1 MKQFIIQKNEEN
13 QRFDKYLKKLLPNAT
28 TSFLYKM
35 MRKKNITINKK
46 KAEGNEKLVAG
57 DVINIFL
64 SDETFE
70 KFHVNLEDLKK
81 EYETLKKLGLKGL
94 KIIYEDENMI
104 VADKPYNMLSQK
116 ASEKD
121 VSANEYLLGY
131 VIQKGELSFE
141 AFQTFR
147 PSVVN
152 RLDRNTTGLLL
163 FGKTLSSLQ
172 ELGENIRNRSIEKYY
187 RAVVSGELK
196 EELELKGY
204 LLKDEKTN
212 KVSYHQEQIE
222 GSDYIETGV
231 RPIVSKN
238 GLTLVEIHLITG
250 KTHQIRLH
258 LSTIGH
264 PILGDMKY
272 GDAIINKKYYE
283 SHRVNHQL
291 LHAYRLEFPNGCV
304 VLAEPAELFSK
315 LLRSVYKELHADH
328 ETGTAD
334 NK

>member
-1 MKQFIIQKNEEN
+1 MKEFIIQKNEEN

-35 MRKKNITINKK
+35 MRKKNIVINKK
-46 KAEGNEKLVAG
+46 KVEGNEKLKAG
-57 DVINIFL
+57 DVVSIFL

-70 KFHVNLEDLKK
+70 KFHVNLEELKK
-81 EYETLKKLGLKGL
+81 EYDLLKSLTLKGL
-94 KIIYEDENMI
+94 KIIYEDDEMI
-104 VADKPYNMLSQK
+104 VVDKPYNMLSQK
-116 ASEKD
+116 ASDKD
-121 VSANEYLLGY
+121 LSANEYLLGY
-131 VIQKGELSFE
+131 MINKGSLSFE
-141 AFQTFR
+141 EYQTFR

-163 FGKTLSSLQ
+163 FGKTLNALQ
-172 ELGENIRNRSIEKYY
+172 QIGEGIRERSIEKYY
-187 RAVVSGELK
+187 RAVVAGELK

-212 KVSYHQEQIE
+212 KVSYHKEQVE

-231 RPIVSKN
+231 KPIQSKN
-238 GLTLVEIHLITG
+238 GLTLVEIHLVTG

-272 GDAIINKKYYE
+272 GNEKINKKYYE
-283 SHRVNHQL
+283 SHKVNHQL
-291 LHAYRLEFPNGCV
+291 LHAYRLEFPDGNV
-304 VLAEPAELFSK
+304 VTAEPSSVFAK
-315 LLRSVYKELHADH
+315 LLQ
-328 ETGTAD
+328 
-334 NK
+334 

>member
-1 MKQFIIQKNEEN
+1 MKEFIIQKNEEN

-35 MRKKNITINKK
+35 MRKKNIVINKNK
-46 KAEGNEKLVAG
+46 VEGNEKLKAG
-57 DVINIFL
+57 DVVSIFL

-70 KFHVNLEDLKK
+70 KFHVNLDELKK
-81 EYETLKKLGLKGL
+81 EYDLLKSLTLKGL
-94 KIIYEDENMI
+94 KVVYEDEEMI

-116 ASEKD
+116 ASDKD
-121 VSANEYLLGY
+121 LSANEYLLGY
-131 VIQKGELSFE
+131 MINKGELSFE
-141 AFQTFR
+141 EYQTFR

-163 FGKTLSSLQ
+163 FGKTLNALQ
-172 ELGENIRNRSIEKYY
+172 QLGEGIRERSIEKYY
-187 RAVVSGELK
+187 RAVVAGELQ

-212 KVSYHQEQIE
+212 KVSYHKEQVE

-231 RPIVSKN
+231 MPISSKN
-238 GLTLVEIHLITG
+238 GLTLVEIHLVTG

-272 GDAIINKKYYE
+272 GNEKINKKYYE
-283 SHRVNHQL
+283 SHKVNHQL
-291 LHAYRLEFPNGCV
+291 LHAYRLEFPDGKV
-304 VLAEPAELFSK
+304 VTAEPSSVFAK
-315 LLRSVYKELHADH
+315 LLQ
-328 ETGTAD
+328 
-334 NK
+334 

>member
-1 MKQFIIQKNEEN
+1 MKEFIIQKNEEN

-35 MRKKNITINKK
+35 MRKKNIVINKK
-46 KAEGNEKLVAG
+46 KVEGNEKLVAG
-57 DVINIFL
+57 DVVSIFL
-64 SDETFE
+64 SDETFA
-70 KFHVNLEDLKK
+70 KFHVNLEELKK
-81 EYETLKKLGLKGL
+81 EYEGLKALGLKGL
-94 KIIYEDENMI
+94 KIVHEDSEMI
-104 VADKPYNMLSQK
+104 IADKPYNMLSQK
-116 ASEKD
+116 ASDKD
-121 VSANEYLLGY
+121 LSANEFLLGY
-131 VIQKGELSFE
+131 MISKGELSFE
-141 AFQTFR
+141 EYQTFR

-163 FGKTLSSLQ
+163 FGKTLNALQ

-187 RAVVSGELK
+187 RAVVSGELT

-212 KVSYHQEQIE
+212 KVSYHKEQVE

-231 RPIVSKN
+231 KPILYKN
-238 GLTLVEIHLITG
+238 GLTLVEIHLVTG

-272 GDAIINKKYYE
+272 GDERVNKKYYE
-283 SHRVNHQL
+283 SHKVNHQL
-291 LHAYRLEFPNGCV
+291 LHAYRLEFPDGRV
-304 VLAEPAELFSK
+304 FYAEPAAIFSK
-315 LLRSVYKELHADH
+315 LL
-328 ETGTAD
+328 G
-334 NK
+334 

>member
-1 MKQFIIQKNEEN
+1 MKEFIIQKNEEN

-35 MRKKNITINKK
+35 MRKKNIVINKK
-46 KAEGNEKLVAG
+46 KVEGNEKLKAG
-57 DVINIFL
+57 DVVSIFL

-70 KFHVNLEDLKK
+70 KFHVNLEELKK
-81 EYETLKKLGLKGL
+81 EYDALKSLGLNGL
-94 KIIYEDENMI
+94 KIVYEDNEMI

-116 ASEKD
+116 ASDKD
-121 VSANEYLLGY
+121 LSVNEYLLGY
-131 VIQKGELSFE
+131 MIKKGELSFE
-141 AFQTFR
+141 EYQTFR

-163 FGKTLSSLQ
+163 FGKTLNALQ
-172 ELGENIRNRSIEKYY
+172 QLGEGIRERTIEKYY
-187 RAVVSGELK
+187 RAVVAGELK

-204 LLKDEKTN
+204 LLKEEKTN
-212 KVSYHQEQIE
+212 KVTFYKEQVE

-231 RPIVSKN
+231 KPIKFNN
-238 GLTLVEIHLITG
+238 GLTLVEIHLVTG

-272 GDAIINKKYYE
+272 GDANINKKYYD
-283 SHRVNHQL
+283 SHKVNHQL
-291 LHAYRLEFPNGCV
+291 LHAYRLEFPDGKV
-304 VLAEPAELFSK
+304 VTAEPAGIFEK
-315 LLRSVYKELHADH
+315 LLK
-328 ETGTAD
+328 
-334 NK
+334 

>member
-1 MKQFIIQKNEEN
+1 MKEFIIQKNEEN
-13 QRFDKYLKKLLPNAT
+13 QRFDKYLKKLLPNAS

-35 MRKKNITINKK
+35 MRKKNIVINKK
-46 KAEGNEKLVAG
+46 KVEGNEKLKAG
-57 DVINIFL
+57 DVVSIFL
-64 SDETFE
+64 SDETFD

-81 EYETLKKLGLKGL
+81 EYDALKSLNLKGL
-94 KIIYEDENMI
+94 KVVFEDEEMI

-116 ASEKD
+116 ASDKD
-121 VSANEYLLGY
+121 LSANEYLLGY
-131 VIQKGELSFE
+131 MINKGELSFNE
-141 AFQTFR
+141 FQTFR

-163 FGKTLSSLQ
+163 FGKTLNALQ
-172 ELGENIRNRSIEKYY
+172 QLGEGIRERSIEKYY
-187 RAVVSGELK
+187 HAIVAGELK

-212 KVSYHQEQIE
+212 KVSYHKEQIE

-231 RPIVSKN
+231 KPIKTNN
-238 GLTLVEIHLITG
+238 GLTLVEIHLVTG

-272 GDAIINKKYYE
+272 GNDKINKKYYD
-283 SHRVNHQL
+283 SYKVNHQL
-291 LHAYRLEFPNGCV
+291 LHAYRLEFPDGRV
-304 VLAEPAELFSK
+304 VAAEPANVFEK
-315 LLRSVYKELHADH
+315 LMK
-328 ETGTAD
+328 
-334 NK
+334 

>member
-1 MKQFIIQKNEEN
+1 MKEFIIQKNEEN
-13 QRFDKYLKKLLPNAT
+13 QRFDKYLKKLLPNAS

-35 MRKKNITINKK
+35 MRKKNIVINKK
-46 KAEGNEKLVAG
+46 KVEGNEKLKAG
-57 DVINIFL
+57 DVVSIFL

-70 KFHVNLEDLKK
+70 KFHVNIEELKK
-81 EYETLKKLGLKGL
+81 EYDALKALSLKGL
-94 KIIYEDENMI
+94 KIVYEDDEMI

-116 ASEKD
+116 ASDKD
-121 VSANEYLLGY
+121 LSANEYLLAY
-131 VIQKGELSFE
+131 MINKGELTFE
-141 AFQTFR
+141 EYQTFR

-163 FGKTLSSLQ
+163 FGKTLKALQ
-172 ELGENIRNRSIEKYY
+172 QLGEGIRERSIEKYY
-187 RAVVSGELK
+187 RAVVAGELK

-212 KVSYHQEQIE
+212 KVSFYKEQVE

-231 RPIVSKN
+231 KPIQSKN
-238 GLTLVEIHLITG
+238 DLTLVEIHLVTG

-272 GDAIINKKYYE
+272 GDAKINKKYFE
-283 SHRVNHQL
+283 SHKVNHQL
-291 LHAYRLEFPNGCV
+291 LHAYRLEFPDGKIV
-304 VLAEPAELFSK
+304 TAEPAGVFEK
-315 LLRSVYKELHADH
+315 LLK
-328 ETGTAD
+328 
-334 NK
+334 

>member
-1 MKQFIIQKNEEN
+1 MKEFIIQKNEEN

-35 MRKKNITINKK
+35 MRKKNIVINKK
-46 KAEGNEKLVAG
+46 KVEGNEKLKAG
-57 DVINIFL
+57 DVVSIFL
-64 SDETFE
+64 SDETFD
-70 KFHVNLEDLKK
+70 KFHVNIEELKK
-81 EYETLKKLGLKGL
+81 EYDALKSLTLKGL
-94 KIIYEDENMI
+94 KIVYEDNEMI

-116 ASEKD
+116 ASDKD
-121 VSANEYLLGY
+121 LSANEYLLSY
-131 VIQKGELSFE
+131 MINKGALSFE
-141 AFQTFR
+141 EYQTFR

-163 FGKTLSSLQ
+163 FGKTLNALQ
-172 ELGENIRNRSIEKYY
+172 QLGEGIRERSIEKYY
-187 RAVVSGELK
+187 RAVVAGELK

-212 KVSYHQEQIE
+212 KVSFHKEQVE

-231 RPIVSKN
+231 KPIKNNN
-238 GLTLVEIHLITG
+238 GLTLVEIHLVTG

-272 GDAIINKKYYE
+272 GNEKINKKYFE
-283 SHRVNHQL
+283 SHKVNHQL
-291 LHAYRLEFPNGCV
+291 LHAYRLEFPDGKV
-304 VLAEPAELFSK
+304 VTAEPAGVFEK
-315 LLRSVYKELHADH
+315 LLK
-328 ETGTAD
+328 
-334 NK
+334 

>member
-1 MKQFIIQKNEEN
+1 MKEFIIQKNEEN
-13 QRFDKYLKKLLPNAT
+13 QRFDKYLKKLLPNAS

-35 MRKKNITINKK
+35 MRKKNIVINKK
-46 KAEGNEKLVAG
+46 KVEGNEKLKAG
-57 DVINIFL
+57 DVVSIFL

-70 KFHVNLEDLKK
+70 KFHVNLEELKK
-81 EYETLKKLGLKGL
+81 EYDALKSLSLKGL
-94 KIIYEDENMI
+94 KVIYEDEEMI

-116 ASEKD
+116 ASDKD
-121 VSANEYLLGY
+121 LSANEYLLGY
-131 VIQKGELSFE
+131 MINKGELSFE
-141 AFQTFR
+141 EYQTFR

-163 FGKTLSSLQ
+163 FGKTLHALQ
-172 ELGENIRNRSIEKYY
+172 KLGEDIRERKIEKYY
-187 RAVVSGELK
+187 RAVVAGELK
-196 EELELKGY
+196 EALELKGY

-212 KVSYHQEQIE
+212 KVSYHKEQVE

-231 RPIVSKN
+231 KPILCKN

-272 GDAIINKKYYE
+272 GDEKTNKKYYE
-283 SHRVNHQL
+283 SHKVNHQL
-291 LHAYRLEFPNGCV
+291 LHAYRLEFQDG
-304 VLAEPAELFSK
+304 
-315 LLRSVYKELHADH
+315 RII
-328 ETGTAD
+328 TAD
-334 NK
+334 PASVFERLLG

>member
-1 MKQFIIQKNEEN
+1 MKEFIIQKNEEN

-35 MRKKNITINKK
+35 MRKKNIVINKK
-46 KAEGNEKLVAG
+46 KVEGNEKLKAG
-57 DVINIFL
+57 DVVSIFL

-70 KFHVNLEDLKK
+70 KFHVNLEELKK
-81 EYETLKKLGLKGL
+81 EYDSLKSLTLKGL
-94 KIIYEDENMI
+94 KIIYEDDEMI
-104 VADKPYNMLSQK
+104 VVDKPYNMLSQK
-116 ASEKD
+116 ASDKD
-121 VSANEYLLGY
+121 LSANEYVLGY
-131 VIQKGELSFE
+131 MINKGSLSFE
-141 AFQTFR
+141 EYQTFR

-163 FGKTLSSLQ
+163 FGKTLNALQ
-172 ELGENIRNRSIEKYY
+172 QLGEGIRERSIEKYY
-187 RAVVSGELK
+187 RAVVAGELK

-212 KVSYHQEQIE
+212 KVSYHKEQVE

-231 RPIVSKN
+231 KPIQSKN
-238 GLTLVEIHLITG
+238 GLTLVEIHLVTG

-272 GDAIINKKYYE
+272 GNEKINKKYYE
-283 SHRVNHQL
+283 SHKVNHQL
-291 LHAYRLEFPNGCV
+291 LHAYRLEFPDGNV
-304 VLAEPAELFSK
+304 VTAEPSSVFAK
-315 LLRSVYKELHADH
+315 LLQ
-328 ETGTAD
+328 
-334 NK
+334 

>member
-1 MKQFIIQKNEEN
+1 MKEFIIQKNEEN

-35 MRKKNITINKK
+35 MRKKNIVINKK
-46 KAEGNEKLVAG
+46 KVEGNEKLKAG
-57 DVINIFL
+57 DVVSIFL

-70 KFHVNLEDLKK
+70 KFHVNLEELKK
-81 EYETLKKLGLKGL
+81 EYDSLKSLTLKGL
-94 KIIYEDENMI
+94 KIIYEDDEMI

-116 ASEKD
+116 ASDKD
-121 VSANEYLLGY
+121 LSANEYLLGY
-131 VIQKGELSFE
+131 MINKGSLSFE
-141 AFQTFR
+141 EYQTFR

-163 FGKTLSSLQ
+163 FGKTLNALQ
-172 ELGENIRNRSIEKYY
+172 QLGEGIRERSIEKYY
-187 RAVVSGELK
+187 RAVVAGELK

-212 KVSYHQEQIE
+212 KVSYHKEQVE

-231 RPIVSKN
+231 MPISSKN
-238 GLTLVEIHLITG
+238 GLTLVEIQLVTG

-272 GDAIINKKYYE
+272 GNEKINKKYYE
-283 SHRVNHQL
+283 SHKVNHQL
-291 LHAYRLEFPNGCV
+291 LHAYRLEFPDGKV
-304 VLAEPAELFSK
+304 VTAEPSSVFAK
-315 LLRSVYKELHADH
+315 LLQ
-328 ETGTAD
+328 
-334 NK
+334 

>member
-1 MKQFIIQKNEEN
+1 MKEFVIQKNEEN
-13 QRFDKYLKKLLPNAT
+13 QRLDKYLKKLLPNAT

-35 MRKKNITINKK
+35 MRKKNIVINKK
-46 KAEGNEKLVAG
+46 KVEGNEKLVAG
-57 DVINIFL
+57 DVVSVFL

-70 KFHVNLEDLKK
+70 KFHVNLDDLRK
-81 EYETLKKLGLKGL
+81 EYEVLKSLSLKGL
-94 KIIYEDENMI
+94 KVVFEDEKMI

-116 ASEKD
+116 ASNTD
-121 VSANEYLLGY
+121 VSANECLLGY
-131 VIQKGELSFE
+131 MIQKGELSFE
-141 AFQTFR
+141 EFQTFR

-163 FGKTLSSLQ
+163 FGKTLNALQ

-187 RAVVSGELK
+187 RAVVAGELQ

-212 KVSYHQEQIE
+212 KVSYHKEQVE

-231 RPIVSKN
+231 RPIVYRN

-272 GDAIINKKYYE
+272 GDATINKKYYE
-283 SHRVNHQL
+283 SHKVKSQL
-291 LHAYRLEFPNGCV
+291 LHAYRLEFPEGRV
-304 VLAEPAELFSK
+304 IVAEPAAVYSK
-315 LLRSVYKELHADH
+315 LLSI
-328 ETGTAD
+328 
-334 NK
+334 

>member
-1 MKQFIIQKNEEN
+1 MKEFIIQKNEEN
-13 QRFDKYLKKLLPNAT
+13 QRFDKYLKKLLPNAS

-35 MRKKNITINKK
+35 MRKKNIVINKRK
-46 KAEGNEKLVAG
+46 VEGNEKLKVG
-57 DVINIFL
+57 DVVSIFL
-64 SDETFE
+64 SDETFD
-70 KFHVNLEDLKK
+70 KFHVNLEELKK
-81 EYETLKKLGLKGL
+81 EYDQLKTLNLKGL
-94 KIIYEDENMI
+94 KVVFEDDEMI

-116 ASEKD
+116 ASNKD
-121 VSANEYLLGY
+121 LSANEYILGY
-131 VIQKGELSFE
+131 MINKGELSFE
-141 AFQTFR
+141 EYQTFR

-163 FGKTLSSLQ
+163 FGKTLNALQ
-172 ELGENIRNRSIEKYY
+172 ELGEGIRERKIEKYY
-187 RAVVSGELK
+187 RAVVAGELK

-212 KVSYHQEQIE
+212 KVSFHKEQVE

-231 RPIVSKN
+231 KPILNKN

-272 GDAIINKKYYE
+272 GDERVNKKYYE
-283 SHRVNHQL
+283 SHKVNHQL
-291 LHAYRLEFPNGCV
+291 LHAYRLEFPDGKV
-304 VLAEPAELFSK
+304 VTAEPANIFEK
-315 LLRSVYKELHADH
+315 LLR
-328 ETGTAD
+328 
-334 NK
+334 